1 MIFIEKAFING
12 RQRPGLD
19 GSRVRLLDIAELEQ
33 WLQLGNEALS
43 PEDRS
48 NAIRILNSNEVYIC
62 HLDAQNTFG
71 IFIRNKRVLVSPAP
85 QSGSASNHAPYN
97 ANCASAAASWPNYA
111 PYNSNSA
118 SAAASS
124 SSSQIG
130 QSSQRSEFNFNSVVH
145 HGSNGASYAAQAW
158 EQGIARSSL
167 AGLGNVHSIPGASA
181 FVMRPAIRPSG
192 AGRARLI
199 SAGIQIGAGV
209 ANKYFNGR

>member
-1 MIFIEKAFING
+1 MIFIEYAFIDG
-12 RQRPGLD
+12 RQQPGFD
-19 GSRVRLLDIAELEQ
+19 GSRVRLQNIGVLEQ

-48 NAIRILNSNEVYIC
+48 NAIRILNSNEVYVC
-62 HLDAQNTFG
+62 HFDAQNTFG
-71 IFIRNKRVLVSPAP
+71 IFIRNKRVLASPAQ
-85 QSGSASNHAPYN
+85 QSGSASIRAPYN
-97 ANCASAAASWPNYA
+97 ANSASAAASWPNYA
-111 PYNSNSA
+111 PYNPNSA

-130 QSSQRSEFNFNSVVH
+130 QSSQHSVFNFNNIVH

-158 EQGIARSSL
+158 EQQMARSSL
-167 AGLGNVHSIPGASA
+167 GGPGNVHSMPGPSA
-181 FVMRPAIRPSG
+181 FVMRPALRPSG

-209 ANKYFNGR
+209 ASKYFSGR